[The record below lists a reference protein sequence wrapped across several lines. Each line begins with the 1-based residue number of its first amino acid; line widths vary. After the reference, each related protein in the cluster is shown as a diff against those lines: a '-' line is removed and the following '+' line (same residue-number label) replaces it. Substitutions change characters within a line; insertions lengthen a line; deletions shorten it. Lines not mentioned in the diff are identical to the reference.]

1 MFGAVVFCLVFR
13 WPYSA
18 VNVTIPLELAVG
30 KIQRQIITLWKKE
43 VFIFIKKKKKVSVR
57 KLPAI
62 SMDVPWRHTQ
72 LYSPV
77 VRVQS
82 QLFFFRMMVLSPLYT
97 PSQNLV
103 KLYWLY

>member
-43 VFIFIKKKKKVSVR
+43 VFIFIKKKSFIKKIASHINGR
-57 KLPAI
+57 AMEAHSAL
-62 SMDVPWRHTQ
+62 
-72 LYSPV
+72 
-77 VRVQS
+77 QS
-82 QLFFFRMMVLSPLYT
+82 SC
-97 PSQNLV
+97 
-103 KLYWLY
+103 

>member
-43 VFIFIKKKKKVSVR
+43 VFIFIKKKKKSFSKKIASHINGR
-57 KLPAI
+57 AMEAHSAL
-62 SMDVPWRHTQ
+62 
-72 LYSPV
+72 
-77 VRVQS
+77 QS
-82 QLFFFRMMVLSPLYT
+82 SC
-97 PSQNLV
+97 
-103 KLYWLY
+103 